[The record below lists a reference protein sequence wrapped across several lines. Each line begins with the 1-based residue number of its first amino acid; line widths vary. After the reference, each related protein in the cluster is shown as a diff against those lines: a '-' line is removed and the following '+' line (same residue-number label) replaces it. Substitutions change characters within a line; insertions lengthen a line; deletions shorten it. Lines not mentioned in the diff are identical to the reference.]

1 MQHPSHCGAAKV
13 YGSPSATLRWSA
25 PISPNKGL
33 GTARTFASTTIA
45 HPQYLVYPQNNKI
58 KTTLQIDY
66 QDKISSFCHKT
77 DNFIARKLGT
87 VHKFFFYSNSLHDE
101 IFKQDKT
108 TLGSES

>member
-1 MQHPSHCGAAKV
+1 MLFNMEKHRPVGPIEPTRWVTHGKGDLAMQHHSHCGAAKV

-77 DNFIARKLGT
+77 DNFIA
-87 VHKFFFYSNSLHDE
+87 
-101 IFKQDKT
+101 
-108 TLGSES
+108 